1 MPILST
7 VLGTAML
14 GTSDTP
20 GVDDRVLP
28 AMTIRNLVNLGN
40 PTPRRLQEELWPTHG
55 DCYEQE
61 VRL

>member
-40 PTPRRLQEELWPTHG
+40 PTEEASGRAVAYTRGL
-55 DCYEQE
+55 
-61 VRL
+61 L